1 MSDPTAEAT
10 VAAVSVNPLDR
21 VAWSSLTGAH
31 RHLATFNEAE
41 TAAKYRKD
49 VGLFGAMAVADQSGW
64 HAASELTRAGG
75 IFGVFQ
81 GDVEPPTDPRW
92 EVLFSEP
99 VDQFVA
105 ETMRPDDAEPLADG
119 AEIVALGPQHVDA
132 MVALTKLTE
141 PGPFK
146 SGTIEM
152 GDYFGIFK
160 GEQLVAMAGQRF
172 RPEGY
177 AEVSAVCTHPDGR
190 KRGYGAA
197 LTRYNVDRIRAEG
210 REAILHTRYN
220 NDGARRLY
228 EAMGFVFRRQVDVV
242 VARKHAAS

>member
-1 MSDPTAEAT
+1 MS
-10 VAAVSVNPLDR
+10 VHPLDR
-21 VAWSSLTGAH
+21 VAWSSLIGPH
-31 RHLATFNEAE
+31 RHLAIINESR

-64 HAASELTRAGG
+64 AAAAELTRDGG

-81 GDVEPPTDPRW
+81 ADVEPPTDPKW

-105 ETMRPDDAEPLADG
+105 GTMRDQDLAPLADG
-119 AEIVALGPQHVDA
+119 AEIVPLGQDHVAA
-132 MVALTKLTE
+132 MVELTKLTE

-152 GDYFGIFK
+152 GDYFGIFHGDK
-160 GEQLVAMAGQRF
+160 LVAMAGQRF
-172 RPEGY
+172 RPEGHG
-177 AEVSAVCTHPDGR
+177 EVSAVCTHPDGR
-190 KRGYGAA
+190 RRGYGAA
-197 LTRYNVDRIRAEG
+197 LTRYNVDRIRSEG

-220 NDGARRLY
+220 NDSARRLY
-228 EAMGFVFRRQVDVV
+228 EAMGFEFRRQVDVI
-242 VARKHAAS
+242 VARKH

>member
-1 MSDPTAEAT
+1 M
-10 VAAVSVNPLDR
+10 SVNPLDR
-21 VAWSSLTGAH
+21 VAWSSLTGPH
-31 RHLATFNEAE
+31 RHLAVFNTDE

-64 HAASELTRAGG
+64 AAAAELTRDGG

-81 GDVEPPTDPRW
+81 ADVEPPTDPKW

-105 ETMRPDDAEPLADG
+105 GTMRDDDLAPPADDATIVPLG
-119 AEIVALGPQHVDA
+119 LEHVDA

-152 GDYFGIFK
+152 GDYFGIFHAD
-160 GEQLVAMAGQRF
+160 QLVAMAGQRF

-177 AEVSAVCTHPDGR
+177 GEVSAVCTHPDGR
-190 KRGYGAA
+190 RRGYGAV

-220 NDGARRLY
+220 NHGARRLY
-228 EAMGFVFRRQVDVV
+228 EAMGFEFRRQVDVI
-242 VARKHAAS
+242 VARKHPSG

>member
-1 MSDPTAEAT
+1 MT
-10 VAAVSVNPLDR
+10 VHPLDR
-21 VAWSSLTGAH
+21 VAWSSLIGDH
-31 RHLATFNEAE
+31 RHLAVINDAE
-41 TAAKYRKD
+41 TAAKYQKHI
-49 VGLFGAMAVADQSGW
+49 GLFGAMAVADQSGW
-64 HAASELTRAGG
+64 RAAEDITRDGG

-81 GDVEPPTDPRW
+81 ADVEAPTDPRW
-92 EVLFSEP
+92 EVLFQEP

-105 ETMRPDDAEPLADG
+105 GPMRDRDAESLADG
-119 AEIVALGPQHVDA
+119 AAIVPLGTAHVDA

-146 SGTIEM
+146 EGTIEM
-152 GDYFGIFK
+152 GDYFGIFHDDR
-160 GEQLVAMAGQRF
+160 LVAMAGQRF

-190 KRGYGAA
+190 RRGYGAA

-228 EAMGFVFRRQVDVV
+228 EAMGFEFRRQVDVV
-242 VARKHAAS
+242 VARRHPA

>member
-1 MSDPTAEAT
+1 MAT
-10 VAAVSVNPLDR
+10 DPLDV
-21 VAWSSLTGAH
+21 VAWSSLTGDH
-31 RHLATFNEAE
+31 RHLAVINAAG

-49 VGLFGAMAVADQSGW
+49 VGLFGAMAVPDQSGW
-64 HAASELTRAGG
+64 QAAAELTRDGG

-81 GDVEPPTDPRW
+81 ADVEAPTDPQW

-105 ETMRPDDAEPLADG
+105 GTMRAIDAEPLADG
-119 AEIVALGPQHVDA
+119 AEIVPLGEPHVED

-146 SGTIEM
+146 PGTISM
-152 GDYFGIFK
+152 GDYFGILH
-160 GEQLVAMAGQRF
+160 GGRLLAMAGQRF

-177 AEVSAVCTHPDGR
+177 IEVSAVCTHPDGR
-190 KRGYGAA
+190 RRGYGAA

-210 REAILHTRYN
+210 REAILHTRWN

-228 EAMGFVFRRQVDVV
+228 EAMGFRFRRKVDVV
-242 VARKHAAS
+242 VARRLPAD